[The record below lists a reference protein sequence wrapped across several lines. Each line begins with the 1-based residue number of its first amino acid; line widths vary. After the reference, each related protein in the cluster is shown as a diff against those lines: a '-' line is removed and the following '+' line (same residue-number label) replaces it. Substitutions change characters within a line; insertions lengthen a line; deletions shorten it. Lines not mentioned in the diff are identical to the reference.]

1 MFQNVT
7 VLSCF
12 MQQVTMQIDCAK
24 ILQFFFYFPQGF
36 LRSLLNVKLLEEVTQ
51 SQSVLSG
58 C

>member
-36 LRSLLNVKLLEEVTQ
+36 LRSLLNVQLLEEVTQ
-51 SQSVLSG
+51 S
-58 C
+58 

>member
-12 MQQVTMQIDCAK
+12 MQQVTMQIDWAK
-24 ILQFFFYFPQGF
+24 ILQFFYFPQGF
-36 LRSLLNVKLLEEVTQ
+36 LRSLLNIQLLEEVTQ